1 MREVLA
7 VAHLAQHA
15 ARDAVIEEQAGI
27 EIVGQVDPQL
37 GVILF
42 HQQEFAFL
50 RQFLV
55 LVLTLLPLAGFQD
68 QLIRRQFQHRQR
80 RVDHI
85 EQALTRFCASTV
97 FGGAYSCT
105 TTLLP

>member
-1 MREVLA
+1 M
-7 VAHLAQHA
+7 
-15 ARDAVIEEQAGI
+15 IEEQAGI

-42 HQQEFAFL
+42 HQQELALL

-55 LVLTLLPLAGFQD
+55 LVFALLPLARFQD
-68 QLIRRQFQHRQR
+68 QLIRRQLQHRQR

-85 EQALTRFCASTV
+85 EQALTRFLCIDG
-97 FGGAYSCT
+97 FRRRIPCT